1 MTRRNFLRSASLALT
16 AAGCATSG
24 SSSEGR
30 ILTVTGPIPAEG
42 LGRTL
47 IHEHVV
53 VDFIG
58 AARTSP
64 DRYDPEKAFETA
76 LPHFRELRA
85 QGIESLV
92 ECTPRY
98 IGRNPALLRRLS
110 EASGVQI
117 ITNTGWYAAVD
128 HKFLPGDADTA
139 SVDRIADLWLAE
151 WEVGIA
157 GTGIRPGFLKLG
169 TGGGPLPPVDAK
181 LVRAA
186 ARVHRATGLSIAIH
200 TGNGEAARDEVRLL
214 AEEGVRPDALIW
226 VHAQNDAGPIQAELA
241 RQGVWISLDGY
252 SLSPANALRYPNLV
266 MALKEQGLLHRVL
279 LSHDDGWAVDGDA
292 PSGNPLALFGNGN
305 NVPYQSLFTRLLPDL
320 RQRGLTA
327 ADESQLL
334 VHNPREALTIRR
346 RLLESNR
353 AVAGTRKA
361 PPTVRVHRRTF
372 TV

>member
-1 MTRRNFLRSASLALT
+1 MTRRDFLSSTSLAAL
-16 AAGCATSG
+16 AAGCTTPAAKAPDQV
-24 SSSEGR
+24 
-30 ILTVTGPIPAEG
+30 LTVTGPIPADQ

-58 AARTSP
+58 AAKTSP
-64 DRYDPEKAFETA
+64 DRYDPERAFDAA
-76 LPHFRELRA
+76 LPHFQELRA
-85 QGIESLV
+85 RGVDSLV

-110 EASGVQI
+110 EASGVRI

-128 HKFLPGDADTA
+128 HKFLPPAALSETADQ
-139 SVDRIADLWLAE
+139 IAELWLAE
-151 WEVGIA
+151 WTDGIE

-169 TGGGPLPPVDAK
+169 TGNGPLPPVDAK

-186 ARVHRATGLSIAIH
+186 AKVHRETGMTVAIH

-214 AEEGVRPDALIW
+214 REEGVRPDALIW
-226 VHAQNDAGPIQAELA
+226 VHAQNDAGPVQIELA

-252 SLSPANALRYPNLV
+252 SLSPGNALRYPNLV
-266 MALKEQGLLHRVL
+266 LALRDAGLLHRVL

-305 NVPYQSLFTRLLPDL
+305 AIPYQSVFTRLLPDL
-320 RQRGLTA
+320 RQRGLTPE
-327 ADESQLL
+327 DEKLLL
-334 VHNPREALTIRR
+334 VRNPREALTLRR
-346 RLLESNR
+346 RGVGTVT
-353 AVAGTRKA
+353 AVQPAATAARLSS
-361 PPTVRVHRRTF
+361 
-372 TV
+372 